1 MVPLLDLKKKI
12 TYLTIVDEPMS
23 LVVPA
28 DRYQGVSVQRYL

>member
-28 DRYQGVSVQRYL
+28 DRYQGVSVQRYH